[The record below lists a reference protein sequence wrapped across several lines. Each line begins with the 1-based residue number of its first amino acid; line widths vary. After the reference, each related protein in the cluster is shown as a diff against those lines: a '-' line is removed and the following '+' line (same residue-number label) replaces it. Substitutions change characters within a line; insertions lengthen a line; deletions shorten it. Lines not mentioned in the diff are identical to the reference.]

1 MGVCP
6 IVIGEVLY
14 QLTIHALC
22 LQFWDTFVTHFSSHQ
37 FGIAIKGG
45 NEVVVH
51 GIQCV
56 LDLHQ
61 D

>member
-1 MGVCP
+1 
-6 IVIGEVLY
+6 VIGEMLY

-37 FGIAIKGG
+37 FEIVVKGR

-51 GIQCV
+51 GIQFA